1 MSNVPPLELSRLF
14 LEEAYESLGFLEAK
28 DALLNAVSHP
38 EPGTD
43 EGKEWLE
50 KGDWLAL
57 ATKVGADKVFFVRND
72 PVVIF
77 CAMQS
82 GSDNEQALVEKFRR
96 VWCMARPQCLFIA
109 LPDGLHVYRLDR
121 LPVKDAKRLGKDTE
135 IGLAR
140 SLQEVAEKLHAF
152 RRERIES
159 GYLVNEKYFVGID
172 QRADKRL
179 IQDLK
184 TVRRELLDTGLEA
197 KYAHA
202 LIGRSIFIRYLEDRG
217 IIDEEYLLQRV
228 VKGNLTWQAILQQE
242 ANLPDFAPGSEKR
255 RYHRILSDKA
265 FTYALFRQLMNDFN
279 GDMFPDVE
287 EEEKRVTDAH
297 LTLIQGFLLGNTD
310 KYQRPLFLWAYD
322 FEVIP
327 IELISSIYEEFY
339 HKENTYHS
347 ESEKKRKQSR
357 TQDDVKTHYTPSVL
371 VEYVLSN
378 LLAEERL
385 ATNPKILDP
394 ACGSGIF
401 LVESFRRIV
410 RYWVQRHNHGMLSPE
425 ALRNILREQIR
436 GIEINEEAVH
446 VAAFS
451 LYLALLHYQEPP
463 VIRTQKLPH
472 LIYREGQLEDE
483 DHYHVLFRSNTF
495 ALTVDEQEKVY
506 ETLNTL
512 PASKQRDKYEK
523 LLSGGVLPLPLHSYD
538 IIVGNPPWGFERG
551 TTQEIREA
559 QEQAEEWC
567 KYFNWSIGDR
577 EPSQMF
583 IARSLSL
590 IKGDGECG
598 LLVSTGVFLKHHELS
613 KKFRR
618 RWFEET
624 TIKTVVNFAHV
635 RHAFFN
641 MDANAPFAF
650 VHILAQPAS
659 LDHWVHHWTVK
670 KTELVDKTQAV
681 VLGQPDVRQA
691 KQVDL
696 LYNDFLWKVYS
707 WGNHRDA
714 NLIKALRVNTTLG
727 ELTERKKW
735 PKGLGFKDPS
745 SNLDDNV
752 PSDWLLNYRALPTD
766 NFRRYGQ
773 IRTDELEPVPTYVN
787 RTGENQ
793 IQTGWRLLIGQGIT
807 QRKGAN
813 GRVEARLEHL
823 SYCFRSSIFGI
834 NVDNA
839 DDWERKVLVGIAWSS
854 LARYYYF
861 MTVSSWSTWHHQLH
875 LEEAWS
881 LPIRFPQDVKLRNE
895 IVDVVNILMNWPED
909 SIFDSPSDK
918 KSIEHR
924 LDRAIFDLYN
934 LGEAERD
941 LILDLCEVNL
951 EFFYRHSRSL
961 AAKTLERYPLVSQGT
976 IKDLPTE
983 REKERGLEGYLY
995 AFLEMWNRELAPK
1008 GEFYWRVIRPSSRSM
1023 IAVVFT
1029 TQEVG
1034 DVLPT
1039 RNSTDDEE
1047 WFAALARCSEV
1058 LMQPVS
1064 RKIYINSMVRVVTD
1078 TEIYIIKRDERR
1090 LWTRS
1095 MAREDAEA
1103 TLVRAMCL
1111 QEEAMKETV

>member
-1 MSNVPPLELSRLF
+1 MSDVPPLELPRLF
-14 LEEAYESLGFLEAK
+14 LDEAYKSLGFLEAK
-28 DALLNAVSHP
+28 DALLNAVSRP

-43 EGKEWLE
+43 EEKEWLE

-57 ATKVGADKVFFVRND
+57 ASKVEADKVFFVKND
-72 PVVIF
+72 PVIVF
-77 CAMQS
+77 CTMQS
-82 GSDNEQALVEKFRR
+82 GSDNEQALVDKFRR
-96 VWCMARPQCLFIA
+96 IWCMARPQCLFIA

-121 LPVKDAKRLGKDTE
+121 LPVRDAKSLRKVAE
-135 IGLAR
+135 IGLAK
-140 SLQEVAEKLHAF
+140 SIQEVAEKLHAF

-159 GYLVNEKYFVGID
+159 GYLVNDKYFGGID

-228 VKGNLTWQAILQQE
+228 VKGNLTWQVIFEQE
-242 ANLPDFAPGSEKR
+242 TNLPDFAPGSAKR
-255 RYHRILSDKA
+255 RYHHILSDKA

-287 EEEKRVTDAH
+287 EEEKRVTDTH

-339 HKENTYHS
+339 HKENIYHP
-347 ESEKKRKQSR
+347 EREKKRKQSKK
-357 TQDDVKTHYTPSVL
+357 QDDIKTHYTPSVL

-378 LLAEERL
+378 LLPEGRL
-385 ATNPKILDP
+385 ATRPKILDP

-410 RYWVQRHNHGMLSPE
+410 RYWVQQHNDEMLSAG

-463 VIRTQKLPH
+463 AIRAQKLPH
-472 LIYREGQLEDE
+472 LIYREGQPEDE
-483 DHYHVLFRSNTF
+483 DHCHVLFRNNTF
-495 ALTVDEQEKVY
+495 AVTIDEREKVN

-512 PASKQRDKYEK
+512 QASKKRDKYEK
-523 LLSGGVLPLPLHSYD
+523 LVSGEVLPLTLHSYD
-538 IIVGNPPWGFERG
+538 IIVGNPPWGFTQG
-551 TTQEIREA
+551 ATQEIREA
-559 QEQAEEWC
+559 QERTEAWSE
-567 KYFNWSIGDR
+567 YFNWSIGDR

-590 IKGDGECG
+590 IKDDGECG
-598 LLVSTGVFLKHHELS
+598 LLVSTGVFLKHRELS

-650 VHILAQPAS
+650 VHFLAQPAS

-670 KTELVDKTQAV
+670 KTELVDKTQTV
-681 VLGQPDVRQA
+681 VLGQPDVRQVQ
-691 KQVDL
+691 QVDL

-727 ELTERKKW
+727 ELAERKKW

-745 SNLDDNV
+745 SDPDEND
-752 PSDWLLNYRALPTD
+752 PSDWLLKYDALPTD

-773 IRTDELEPVPTYVN
+773 IKPDELEPVPIQVH
-787 RTGENQ
+787 RLGDGQ

-807 QRKGAN
+807 QKNGAN

-854 LARYYYF
+854 LARYCYF

-881 LPIRFPQDVKLRNE
+881 LPIRFPRDVKLRNE

-909 SIFDSPSDK
+909 SLFGLYPDI

-924 LDRAIFDLYN
+924 LDRAIFDLYK

-961 AAKTLERYPLVSQGT
+961 AAKSLEKYPLISQGT
-976 IKDLPTE
+976 MKDLPAE

-995 AFLEMWNRELAPK
+995 AFLEMWNRELAPR
-1008 GEFYWRVIRPSSRSM
+1008 GEFYWRVIRPPSKSM

-1034 DVLPT
+1034 DALPPVD
-1039 RNSTDDEE
+1039 STDDEE
-1047 WFAALARCSEV
+1047 WSAVLDRCSET
-1058 LMQPVS
+1058 LKQPVS
-1064 RKIYINSMVRVVTD
+1064 RRIYIDSMLRVVTD

-1103 TLVRAMCL
+1103 TLVRAMYL